1 MPLLI
6 ALIVLTAVLFGWYW
20 WRRYSRGQLA
30 RQTPDSYVLPL
41 DPAWSRTVD
50 GIERDRTLALKT
62 AVNLRDIGGY
72 PAANGSRIKWGLIY
86 RSGTLYDLSDDDAAA
101 LAERGIK
108 LICDFRSEHESSAA
122 PDDAAKF
129 GARYEP
135 MPLEADHSSMRRLR
149 VAMFQPLKLRE
160 LMRES
165 YNELML
171 ERNAPLI
178 GRFLR
183 LIAEDGN
190 LPVLFHCTAGK
201 DRTGMAAMILM
212 SLLGVPDEVI
222 SADYSLSN
230 AFHER
235 FRVYV
240 GDAIKKLRWLGMNVD
255 DLYPL
260 LIADPELMRGALE
273 SVRQRY
279 GSVESYVINRC
290 GVDAATISKLRELLL
305 EESA

>member
-6 ALIVLTAVLFGWYW
+6 ALIILTAVLFGWYW
-20 WRRYSRGQLA
+20 WRRYSRAQLA
-30 RQTPDSYVLPL
+30 RYTPDSYVLPL
-41 DPAWSRTVD
+41 DPAWSRSVD
-50 GIERDRTLALKT
+50 GIERDRTLSLPT

-101 LAERGIK
+101 LAARGIK
-108 LICDFRSEHESSAA
+108 LICDFRSEQESAAA
-122 PDDAAKF
+122 PDDAARL
-129 GARYEP
+129 GARYEA
-135 MPLEADHSSMRRLR
+135 MPLDADHDSMRRLR
-149 VAMFQPLKLRE
+149 AMMFQPHKLRE

-165 YNELML
+165 YSELML

-183 LIAEDGN
+183 LVAEPHN

-212 SLLGVPDEVI
+212 SLLGVPDDVI
-222 SADYSLSN
+222 AADYSLSN
-230 AFHER
+230 AYHDR
-235 FRVYV
+235 FRAYV
-240 GDAIKKLRWLGMNVD
+240 GEAVKKLRWFGLNVD

-260 LIADPELMRGALE
+260 LIADPELMRSALE

-279 GSVESYVINRC
+279 GTVENYVINRC
-290 GVDAATISKLRELLL
+290 GVDAAMISKLRELLL

>member
-30 RQTPDSYVLPL
+30 RHTPDSYVLPL

-50 GIERDRTLALKT
+50 GIERDRTLALRT

-101 LAERGIK
+101 LAARGIR
-108 LICDFRSEHESSAA
+108 LICDFRSEQEASAA
-122 PDDAAKF
+122 PDDAARF

-135 MPLEADHSSMRRLR
+135 MPLEADHNSMRRLR

-165 YNELML
+165 YSELML
-171 ERNAPLI
+171 ERNAPLV

-183 LIAEDGN
+183 LVSEDSN

-212 SLLGVPDEVI
+212 SLLGVPDDVI
-222 SADYSLSN
+222 AADYSLSN
-230 AFHER
+230 VFHDQ
-235 FRVYV
+235 FRVFV
-240 GDAIKKLRWLGMNVD
+240 GEAVKKLRWIGMNVD

-260 LIADPELMRGALE
+260 LIADPELMRAALE

-279 GSVESYVINRC
+279 GSVENYVVNRC
-290 GVDAATISKLRELLL
+290 GVDAAVISKLRELLL

>member
-6 ALIVLTAVLFGWYW
+6 ALIALTAILFSWYW
-20 WRRYSRGQLA
+20 WRRYSRGLLMRA
-30 RQTPDSYVLPL
+30 TPDSYVLPL
-41 DPAWSRTVD
+41 DPAWSRTAG
-50 GIERDRTLALKT
+50 GIERDRTLGLKS

-72 PAANGSRIKWGLIY
+72 PAADGKRVKWGLIY
-86 RSGTLYDLSDDDAAA
+86 RSGTLYDLSDEDAAT
-101 LAERGIK
+101 LAQRGIR
-108 LICDFRSEHESSAA
+108 LICDFRSEQEAAAA

-135 MPLEADHSSMRRLR
+135 MPLDADHDSMRRLR
-149 VAMFQPLKLRE
+149 AMMFQPQKLRE

-165 YNELML
+165 YNDLML

-183 LIAEDGN
+183 LIADDDN

-201 DRTGMAAMILM
+201 DRTGMAAMILL
-212 SLLGVPDEVI
+212 SLLGVPDDVI
-222 SADYSLSN
+222 AADYSLSN
-230 AFHER
+230 AYHDH
-235 FRVYV
+235 FRLYV
-240 GDAIKKLRWLGMNVD
+240 GNAVKKLRWIGMNVD

-260 LIADPELMRGALE
+260 LIADPELMRGALTT
-273 SVRQRY
+273 VRQRY
-279 GSVESYVINRC
+279 GSVETYVANRC
-290 GVDAATISKLRELLL
+290 GVDAATISKLRERLL

>member
-6 ALIVLTAVLFGWYW
+6 ALIALTAVLFGWYW

-41 DPAWSRTVD
+41 DPAWSRTAG
-50 GIERDRTLALKT
+50 GIEYDRTLALRT

-101 LAERGIK
+101 LAGRGIK
-108 LICDFRSEHESSAA
+108 LICDFRSGQEASAA
-122 PDDAAKF
+122 PDDVTRF
-129 GARYEP
+129 GARHEP
-135 MPLEADHSSMRRLR
+135 MPLDADHDSMRRLR
-149 VAMFQPLKLRE
+149 VAMFQPRKLRD

-165 YNELML
+165 YSELML
-171 ERNAPLI
+171 ERNAPLV

-183 LIAEDGN
+183 LVADADN
-190 LPVLFHCTAGK
+190 LPLLFHCTAGK

-212 SLLGVPDEVI
+212 SLLGVPDDVI
-222 SADYSLSN
+222 AADYSLSN
-230 AFHER
+230 AFHDQ
-235 FRVYV
+235 FRVFV
-240 GDAIKKLRWLGMNVD
+240 GEAVRKLRWIGMNVD

-260 LIADPELMRGALE
+260 LIADPELMREALE

-279 GSVESYVINRC
+279 GSVENYVVSRC
-290 GVDAATISKLRELLL
+290 GVAAATISKLRELLL

>member
-6 ALIVLTAVLFGWYW
+6 ALILLTAVMFGWYW
-20 WRRYSRGQLA
+20 WRRYARGQLA

-41 DPAWSRTVD
+41 DPAWSRTTD
-50 GIERDRTLALKT
+50 GIDRDRTLALRT

-72 PAANGSRIKWGLIY
+72 PASNGSRIKWGLIY
-86 RSGTLYDLSDDDAAA
+86 RSGTLYDLSDEDAAA
-101 LAERGIK
+101 LAARGIR
-108 LICDFRSEHESSAA
+108 LICDFRSEQEAAAA
-122 PDDAAKF
+122 PDNAARF

-135 MPLEADHSSMRRLR
+135 MPLEADHDSMRRLR
-149 VAMFQPLKLRE
+149 VAMFQPGKLRE

-171 ERNAPLI
+171 ERNAPLV
-178 GRFLR
+178 GRFLQ
-183 LIAEDGN
+183 LIADESN

-212 SLLGVPDEVI
+212 SLLGVPDDVI
-222 SADYSLSN
+222 AADYSLSN
-230 AFHER
+230 AFHDR
-235 FRVYV
+235 FRIFV
-240 GDAIKKLRWLGMNVD
+240 GDAVKKLRWIGMNVD

-273 SVRQRY
+273 SVRKRY
-279 GSVESYVINRC
+279 DSVENYVINRC
-290 GVDAATISKLRELLL
+290 GVDAAVISKLRDNLL
-305 EESA
+305 EEPA

>member
-1 MPLLI
+1 MPLFI
-6 ALIVLTAVLFGWYW
+6 ALVLLTAVLFGWYW

-30 RQTPDSYVLPL
+30 RQSPDAFVLPL
-41 DPAWSRTVD
+41 DPAWSRTID
-50 GIERDRTLALKT
+50 GIEYDRTLGLKS

-72 PAANGSRIKWGLIY
+72 PAADGRRVKWGLIY
-86 RSGTLYDLSDDDAAA
+86 RSGTLYDLSDEDAAL
-101 LAERGIK
+101 LAERGIR
-108 LICDFRSEHESSAA
+108 LICDFRSEQEAAAA

-135 MPLEADHSSMRRLR
+135 MPLEADHDSMRRLR
-149 VAMFQPLKLRE
+149 VAMFQPHKLRE

-183 LIAEDGN
+183 LIADDEN

-222 SADYSLSN
+222 AADYSLSN
-230 AFHER
+230 AFHDR
-235 FRVYV
+235 FRVFV
-240 GDAIKKLRWLGMNVD
+240 GDAVKKLRWIGMNVD

-279 GSVESYVINRC
+279 GSVENYVVNRC
-290 GVDAATISKLRELLL
+290 GVDAAVISKLRELLL